1 MCGIAGSTRADPN
14 LLRAMAAAMTH
25 RGPDAQDVWHED
37 GVGLAHAR
45 LAIVDLSPGGAQPMA
60 SPCGRWVIAFNGEI
74 YNHHALRAELEA
86 AGESFVSTSD
96 TEVLLRLLMRQ
107 GRACLDKLVG
117 MFAFAL
123 WDRQDRALLLVRDR
137 LGVKPLVW
145 AGLADGGV
153 AFASEIDTLRRQPG
167 LDLSVDRQALSE
179 YLACLYVPAPRT
191 LHAGIRK
198 LPPGHWLEWRAGQV
212 RTGCWWQP
220 AFTGERTI
228 SLDEA
233 AEEVLPILDSA
244 VRLRMVADVEVGCF
258 LSGGIDSSVIAALM
272 SRAAREMGAPPP
284 RSFTMTFDEPAYD
297 ERAAAR
303 AVAEHV
309 GTVHAE
315 LPARPGVTDLLDD
328 MVRAFG
334 EPFGNPTAL
343 LIHDLST
350 SARQHLKVA
359 LVGDG
364 GDEVFAGYP
373 RHQGGLLAERY
384 RRLVPPPLR
393 GLAGWAARL
402 IPESSSGRHAWRRA
416 REFLSAGTLPAD
428 QMYAAWVEYFD
439 PGERRALLSLD
450 RDPSRPV
457 AEIYRRA
464 PSMVALDAMQQT
476 DLLSF
481 LPGNLLSYGDAMSMA
496 VALETRH
503 PFLDHRLVETV
514 GRMSAATRM
523 AGGKKAILK
532 AVARRLLPAA
542 IVDRPK
548 LGFNP
553 PMGIWLKTD
562 LSTLVAERLTARR
575 MAELGLDWAPV
586 ARLLAEHA
594 GGRRD
599 HSLKVWSLLVL
610 EAWDRGQAQARP

>member
-1 MCGIAGSTRADPN
+1 MCGIAGSTRTTPD
-14 LLRAMAAAMTH
+14 LLRAMNAAMAH
-25 RGPDAQDVWHED
+25 RGPDAQAIWHEN

-45 LAIVDLSPGGAQPMA
+45 LAIIDLSPGGAQPMT

-74 YNHHALRAELEA
+74 YNHHTLRAALEA
-86 AGESFVSTSD
+86 VGEHFTSTSD
-96 TEVLLRLLMRQ
+96 TEVLLRLLMRD
-107 GRACLDKLVG
+107 GKRGLDKLIG
-117 MFAFAL
+117 MFALAL
-123 WDRQDRALLLVRDR
+123 WDRHDRSLLLVRDR

-145 AGLADGGV
+145 AGLPDGGI

-167 LDLSVDRQALSE
+167 LDLGLDRQALSD

-191 LHAGIRK
+191 MHAGIGK
-198 LPPGHWLEWRAGQV
+198 LPPGHWLEWKDGAIT
-212 RTGCWWQP
+212 TGSYWAP
-220 AFTGERTI
+220 AYTGERAI

-233 AEEVLPILDSA
+233 AEEVLPLLDSA

-272 SRAAREMGAPPP
+272 SRAAQENGAPPV

-303 AVAEHV
+303 AVADHV
-309 GTVHAE
+309 GTIHTE

-373 RHQGGLLAERY
+373 RHHGGLLAERY
-384 RRLVPPPLR
+384 RRLVPAPLR
-393 GLAGWAARL
+393 ALAGKAAHL
-402 IPESSSGRHAWRRA
+402 IPESTSGRHGWRRA

-428 QMYAAWVEYFD
+428 QMYASWVEYFD
-439 PGERRALLSLD
+439 PEERQALLGLD
-450 RDPSRPV
+450 TLPTRPI
-457 AEIYRRA
+457 ADLYRQA
-464 PSMVALDAMQQT
+464 PSALALDAMQQT
-476 DLLSF
+476 DLQSF

-496 VALETRH
+496 VALELRH
-503 PFLDHRLVETV
+503 PFLDHRLIDCV
-514 GRMSAATRM
+514 GRMAAATRFS
-523 AGGKKAILK
+523 GGKKAILK
-532 AVARRLLPAA
+532 QVARRLLPGH

-553 PMGIWLKTD
+553 PMGVWLKTD
-562 LSTLVAERLTARR
+562 LATLVAERLTRAR
-575 MAELGLDWAPV
+575 MSELGLDWASI
-586 ARLLAEHA
+586 ARLLAEHQ

-599 HSLKVWSLLVL
+599 HALKVWALLVL
-610 EAWDRGQAQARP
+610 EAWERGQRNAA